1 MAEIEMVNNGYETK
15 NEICR
20 IKAEYTEKMMVMI
33 KEHEA

>member
-15 NEICR
+15 SEIYR
-20 IKAEYTEKMMVMI
+20 IKAEYTEKMMMMM